1 MATVNL
7 NKVVKAYGDVEIVHG
22 IDLDVK
28 DEDFVVLLGPSGCGK
43 STTLR
48 MVAGLEDITGGEIKI
63 GDRVVNDVAPKDRKI
78 AMVFQNYALY
88 PHMTVAQNMAFGLK
102 LQKMPKPEIQKKVD
116 EVAKILELGPLL
128 DRRPA
133 ALSGGQRQRV
143 AMGRAMVR
151 TPEVFL
157 FDEPLSNLD
166 AKLRTH
172 MRLEIQ
178 KLHQQLKTTTLYV
191 THDQIEAMTLADQI
205 VILRDGYIEQI
216 GSPKEVFANPNN
228 IFVATFIGSPAMNL
242 IPMKTK
248 NAKNGLVLESDSIKI
263 PLPEK
268 ENHQVQANMDV
279 LVGIRPTDINLAQKD
294 DGIAPEWKFDATVE
308 VTELLGAEAILD
320 LKVGAHEI
328 MAQIEGKDMPERKT
342 KIQITFNT
350 EAFHVFDKV
359 SEKSIF

>member
-1 MATVNL
+1 MATVTL
-7 NKVVKAYGDVEIVHG
+7 KKISKSYGDLEIVHG

-28 DEDFVVLLGPSGCGK
+28 DDEFVVLLGPSGCGK

-48 MVAGLEDITGGEIKI
+48 MVAGLEDITGGELKI
-63 GDRVVNDVAPKDRKI
+63 GDRVVNDVAPKDRQI

-102 LQKMPKPEIQKKVD
+102 LQRMPKTEIQQKVD
-116 EVAKILELGPLL
+116 EVSKILQLGPLL

-133 ALSGGQRQRV
+133 DLSGGQRQRV

-178 KLHQQLKTTTLYV
+178 RLHRQLKTTTLYV
-191 THDQIEAMTLADQI
+191 THDQIEAMTLADRI
-205 VILRDGYIEQI
+205 VIMRDGYIEQI
-216 GSPKEVFANPNN
+216 GSPKEVFDHPNN

-248 NAKNGLVLESDSIKI
+248 NGMDGLTLESDSIQF

-268 ENHQVQANMDV
+268 EGHQVQANMDV
-279 LVGIRPTDINLAQKD
+279 LVGIRPTDMNLAHKD
-294 DGIAPEWKFDATVE
+294 DGIAPQWKFDAKVE
-308 VTELLGAEAILD
+308 VTELLGAEALLD
-320 LKVGAHEI
+320 LRIGGQEI
-328 MAQIEGKDMPERKT
+328 MGQVEGKDMPELDAN
-342 KIQITFNT
+342 IQITFNT
-350 EAFHVFDKV
+350 EALHIFDKA
-359 SEKSIF
+359 SEKAIY

>member
-7 NKVVKAYGDVEIVHG
+7 SKVQKSYGTQEVVHG

-28 DEDFVVLLGPSGCGK
+28 DDEFVVLLGPSGCGK

-48 MVAGLEDITGGEIKI
+48 MVAGLEDISGGEIMI
-63 GDRVVNDVAPKDRKI
+63 GERVVNDVAPKDRKI

-88 PHMTVAQNMAFGLK
+88 PHMTVSQNMAFGLK
-102 LQKMPKPEIQKKVD
+102 LQKMPKPEIKKKVD
-116 EVAKILELGPLL
+116 EVAEILELGPLL

-191 THDQIEAMTLADQI
+191 THDQIEAMTLADRI
-205 VILRDGYIEQI
+205 VVMRDGYIEQI
-216 GSPKEVFANPNN
+216 GSPKEIFAHPNN
-228 IFVATFIGSPAMNL
+228 VFVATFIGSPAMNL
-242 IPMKTK
+242 IPMQTK
-248 NAKNGLVLESDSIKI
+248 SESGKLMLESDSLKI

-268 ENHQVQANMDV
+268 EGHQVQANTGV
-279 LVGIRPTDINLAQKD
+279 LVGIRPTDMSLARAG
-294 DGIAPEWKFDATVE
+294 DGVADEWKFKASVE
-308 VTELLGAEAILD
+308 VTELLGAEALLD
-320 LKVGAHEI
+320 LKLGSHEI
-328 MAQIEGKDMPERKT
+328 MAQVEGKDMPERGEN
-342 KIQITFNT
+342 IHITFNT
-350 EAFHVFDKV
+350 EALHVFDTS
-359 SEKSIF
+359 SEKAIY